1 MGVSE
6 VEKVGEGEDRV
17 GAGFGC
23 WVWGI
28 TGAEEAGPG
37 EGEACAEE

>member
-1 MGVSE
+1 ME
-6 VEKVGEGEDRV
+6 NVGEGEDRV

-37 EGEACAEE
+37 AEEADAEE